1 MLPNQTSY
9 NINHQGGRP
18 NNVSDLNSGIDNG
31 TNINKCYNGYS
42 GVNINKNGDT
52 DNRINVA
59 LGSNKDN

>member
-31 TNINKCYNGYS
+31 TNINKCCNRYS
-42 GVNINKNGDT
+42 EVNIDKDGDT
-52 DNRINVA
+52 DNGINVV
-59 LGSNKDN
+59 LGGNKDN